1 MKSFLVEVS
10 ARHIHLN
17 EDAVEIL
24 FGKGYIL
31 TVRKNLSQIGQYVC
45 NERVSIVGPKG
56 ELKNVSVLG
65 PEREQVQVEI
75 SKTDA
80 RSINIPAPIRE
91 SGDLKGTPGCI
102 LVGPNGRLNLKEG
115 VIVAKRH
122 IHANLDDARELGVKD
137 GDLVF
142 VDIPSK
148 DRSLIFKDVVVRV
161 KKDYVL
167 AMHIDTDEAN
177 AASLDSEDRGRIIRI

>member
-1 MKSFLVEVS
+1 MKESLNLKSFLVEVS

-137 GDLVF
+137 GDLVNWLWSF
-142 VDIPSK
+142 FYTTDKTTVSDAYNEACTSG
-148 DRSLIFKDVVVRV
+148 SM
-161 KKDYVL
+161 KKEQV
-167 AMHIDTDEAN
+167 M
-177 AASLDSEDRGRIIRI
+177 IIK